1 MSIRNNTV
9 GTTEITPVETEVTKS
24 KKQESRDFSR
34 GRFKE
39 DLWTLLDLGADE
51 GRFKNGYD
59 ELIDYVEKWSKDNPL
74 KTRQEVLVK
83 RFPYQRL
90 DADGLSPICPR
101 DFDTRIKRDRCDDDC
116 HECRKKYWTS
126 PADEEDQ
133 DE

>member
-1 MSIRNNTV
+1 MDAKEFFKEAVRLCDSDDVMNMD
-9 GTTEITPVETEVTKS
+9 K
-24 KKQESRDFSR
+24 DM
-34 GRFKE
+34 KE
-39 DLWTLLDLGADE
+39 DLWTLLDICANED
-51 GRFKNGYD
+51 RFKNGYD

-101 DFDTRIKRDRCDDDC
+101 DFDTRRKRDRCDDDC

>member
-1 MSIRNNTV
+1 MDAK
-9 GTTEITPVETEVTKS
+9 E
-24 KKQESRDFSR
+24 F
-34 GRFKE
+34 FKE
-39 DLWTLLDLGADE
+39 AVRLCDSDDVMNMDKDMKENLWTLLDICANE

>member
-1 MSIRNNTV
+1 MDAKEFFKEAVRLCDSDDVMNMDK
-9 GTTEITPVETEVTKS
+9 EM
-24 KKQESRDFSR
+24 
-34 GRFKE
+34 KE

-59 ELIDYVEKWSKDNPL
+59 ELIDYVEKWSKDHPL
-74 KTRQEVLVK
+74 KTRQEALLK

-90 DADGLSPICPR
+90 DADGLSMICPVN
-101 DFDTRIKRDRCDDDC
+101 FDTRARFAHCNGNC
-116 HECRKKYWTS
+116 AECRKEYWTS

>member
-1 MSIRNNTV
+1 MDAKEFFKEAVRLCDSDDVMNMD
-9 GTTEITPVETEVTKS
+9 K
-24 KKQESRDFSR
+24 DM
-34 GRFKE
+34 KE
-39 DLWTLLDLGADE
+39 DLWTLLDICANED
-51 GRFKNGYD
+51 RFKNGYD

>member
-1 MSIRNNTV
+1 MDAKEFFNEAVRLCDSDDVMNMD
-9 GTTEITPVETEVTKS
+9 K
-24 KKQESRDFSR
+24 DM
-34 GRFKE
+34 KE
-39 DLWTLLDLGADE
+39 DLWTLLDICANED
-51 GRFKNGYD
+51 RFKNGYD

>member
-1 MSIRNNTV
+1 MDAKEFFKEAVRLCDSDDVMNMD
-9 GTTEITPVETEVTKS
+9 K
-24 KKQESRDFSR
+24 DM
-34 GRFKE
+34 KE
-39 DLWTLLDLGADE
+39 DLWTLLGLRADE

>member
-1 MSIRNNTV
+1 MDAK
-9 GTTEITPVETEVTKS
+9 EF
-24 KKQESRDFSR
+24 FSEA
-34 GRFKE
+34 GRLCGSDDVMDMDEEMKE
-39 DLWTLLDLGADE
+39 DLWALLGLRADE

-59 ELIDYVEKWSKDNPL
+59 ELIDYVEKWSKDHPL
-74 KTRQEVLVK
+74 KTRQKALLK
-83 RFPYQRL
+83 RFSYQRL

>member
-1 MSIRNNTV
+1 MDAKEFFKEAVRLCDSDDVMNMD
-9 GTTEITPVETEVTKS
+9 K
-24 KKQESRDFSR
+24 DM
-34 GRFKE
+34 KE
-39 DLWTLLDLGADE
+39 DLWTLLDICADE

>member
-1 MSIRNNTV
+1 MDAKEFFKEAARLCDSDDVMNMD
-9 GTTEITPVETEVTKS
+9 K
-24 KKQESRDFSR
+24 DM
-34 GRFKE
+34 KE
-39 DLWTLLDLGADE
+39 DLWTLLDICANED
-51 GRFKNGYD
+51 RFKNGYD

>member
-1 MSIRNNTV
+1 MDAKEFFKEAVRLCDSDDVMNMD
-9 GTTEITPVETEVTKS
+9 K
-24 KKQESRDFSR
+24 DM
-34 GRFKE
+34 KE
-39 DLWTLLDLGADE
+39 DLWTLLDICANE

>member
-1 MSIRNNTV
+1 MDAKEFFNEAVRLCDSDDVMNMD
-9 GTTEITPVETEVTKS
+9 K
-24 KKQESRDFSR
+24 DM
-34 GRFKE
+34 KE
-39 DLWTLLDLGADE
+39 DLWTLLDICANED
-51 GRFKNGYD
+51 RFKNGYD
-59 ELIDYVEKWSKDNPL
+59 ELIDYVEKWSKGNPL

>member
-1 MSIRNNTV
+1 MDAKEFFKEAVRLCDSDDVMNMD
-9 GTTEITPVETEVTKS
+9 K
-24 KKQESRDFSR
+24 DM
-34 GRFKE
+34 KE
-39 DLWTLLDLGADE
+39 DLWTLLGLRANED
-51 GRFKNGYD
+51 RFKNGYD

>member
-1 MSIRNNTV
+1 MDAKEFFNEAVRLCDSDDVMNMD
-9 GTTEITPVETEVTKS
+9 K
-24 KKQESRDFSR
+24 DM
-34 GRFKE
+34 KE
-39 DLWTLLDLGADE
+39 DLWTLLDICANED
-51 GRFKNGYD
+51 RFKNGYD

-101 DFDTRIKRDRCDDDC
+101 DFDTRIKRDRCDYDC

>member
-1 MSIRNNTV
+1 MDAKEFFKEAVRLCDSDDVMNMD
-9 GTTEITPVETEVTKS
+9 K
-24 KKQESRDFSR
+24 DM
-34 GRFKE
+34 KE
-39 DLWTLLDLGADE
+39 DLWTLLDLCANED
-51 GRFKNGYD
+51 RFKNGYD

>member
-1 MSIRNNTV
+1 MDAK
-9 GTTEITPVETEVTKS
+9 EF
-24 KKQESRDFSR
+24 FSEA
-34 GRFKE
+34 GRLCGSDDAMDMDEEMKE
-39 DLWTLLDLGADE
+39 DLWALLGLHADE

-90 DADGLSPICPR
+90 DADGLSPICTR